1 MPEAPIRTER
11 RDDILIVTID
21 RPHVRNAI
29 DGPTARALTDAIDAF
44 EADPSLSI
52 GILTGAG
59 GHFCAGADLKAAAAK
74 GDSGSRT
81 ERGPMGMCQH
91 PPAKVMIAAIEG
103 VAAGGGFELALACHL
118 IVAAEDARMGL
129 PEVRRNLV
137 ANGGGL
143 LRLPR
148 RIPANIAA
156 EVALIGELY
165 PAGFFDRWGLI
176 NRMAPPGEA
185 LDAALDLA
193 RAVARNGPTALDA
206 TVATL
211 AAAPDWT
218 LEDGWARQRELS
230 RTALESEDRV
240 EGARAFVEKR
250 SPVWAGRR

>member
-1 MPEAPIRTER
+1 MSQAPIRAER

-59 GHFCAGADLKAAAAK
+59 GHFCAGADLKAAAAN
-74 GDSGSRT
+74 GNSGSRT
-81 ERGPMGMCQH
+81 ERGAMGMCQH

-103 VAAGGGFELALACHL
+103 AAAGGGFELALACHM

-148 RIPANIAA
+148 RIPPNIAT
-156 EVALIGELY
+156 EVALSGDLY
-165 PAGFFDRWGLI
+165 PAGFFHRWGLV
-176 NRMAPPGEA
+176 NRLTPGGGALEEA
-185 LDAALDLA
+185 LALA
-193 RAVARNGPTALDA
+193 RSLARNGPTAIDA
-206 TVATL
+206 TAAILTAT
-211 AAAPDWT
+211 PDWT
-218 LEDGWARQRELS
+218 LEQGWEGQAALS
-230 RTALESEDRV
+230 LVALESDDRI

-250 SPVWAGRR
+250 PPVWKGRS